1 MKRILRDVRD
11 RVTSIGSEHERGSR
25 RRQLRTSFRNIR
37 ENLRDLNPLRPRRK
51 AVQKNGNGNNGRAE
65 AERRK
70 ASIERAQAAEAKTQG
85 AGEEPA
91 SGQAADNSGQA
102 IDDLIENLEQEVVAG
117 AQSQDPAS
125 QDQPSN
131 GQETENIWASGSENP
146 VETAPGFP
154 LEPMSSANPYSE
166 GSVGSQQP
174 GGSEG
179 SRASSFTA
187 AQTRAFVE
195 QFEDRGAQRQEWIE
209 NPAALN
215 CPVGRTTMNIDEL
228 AEQHNIPIRSES
240 PGDGITFIRGLGD
253 SVTNNNLPA
262 LPSAHYFHDLLLDH
276 EALTYNGYVGPGA
289 IFMNDIYRDTT
300 RTGRIDLPHISEL
313 AHASYTSHYPINTLR
328 VIAFETVVNAETRRY
343 LEHSLYTE
351 ANGLHWPSSSD
362 GEEQFNRHAWPR
374 GSAQYNALLG
384 TPIGNVAAAIMLN
397 SFDRGTRRIASIV
410 TVGESH
416 MEFVIEEIP

>member
-1 MKRILRDVRD
+1 M
-11 RVTSIGSEHERGSR
+11 
-25 RRQLRTSFRNIR
+25 
-37 ENLRDLNPLRPRRK
+37 NPLRPRRK

-65 AERRK
+65 AERRR
-70 ASIERAQAAEAKTQG
+70 ASIERAQAVEAKKQGTEGAAGQG
-85 AGEEPA
+85 AREEP
-91 SGQAADNSGQA
+91 GQAANNSGQA
-102 IDDLIENLEQEVVAG
+102 IDDLIENFEQEVVAG
-117 AQSQDPAS
+117 AQSQDGAS
-125 QDQPSN
+125 QGQPSN
-131 GQETENIWASGSENP
+131 GQELENIWGSGSEAP

-166 GSVGSQQP
+166 GSGGSQQP
-174 GGSEG
+174 GGSGG
-179 SRASSFTA
+179 SQTSSFTA

-195 QFEDRGAQRQEWIE
+195 QLEGRGAQRQEWIE

-228 AEQHNIPIRSES
+228 AEQHNISFRSES
-240 PGDGITFIRGLGD
+240 PGDGITFIRGLED
-253 SVTNNNLPA
+253 SVTHNNLPA
-262 LPSAHYFHDLLLDH
+262 LPSAHYFHDFSLDH

-289 IFMNDIYRDTT
+289 IFMSEIYRDAT

-313 AHASYTSHYPINTLR
+313 AHASYTSHYLINTLR
-328 VIAFETVVNAETRRY
+328 IIAFETVINAETRRY

-384 TPIGNVAAAIMLN
+384 TPIGNVAAAIILN
-397 SFDRGTRRIASIV
+397 SFDRGTHRIASIV

-416 MEFVIEEIP
+416 MEFVIEQIP